1 MLIIGNFSLFYKIQI
16 VFRRMLEFA
25 RLQAQHMKWG
35 PEGSQVAVAQFTPQA
50 KYEFGFVTD
59 TFETLERRLNVGI
72 K

>member
-1 MLIIGNFSLFYKIQI
+1 
-16 VFRRMLEFA
+16 MLEFA